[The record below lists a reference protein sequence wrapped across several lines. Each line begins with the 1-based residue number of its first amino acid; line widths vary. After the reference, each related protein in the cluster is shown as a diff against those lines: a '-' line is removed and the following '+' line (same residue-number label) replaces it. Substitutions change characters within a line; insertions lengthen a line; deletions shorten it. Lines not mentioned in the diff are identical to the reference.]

1 MSEARTGTVIL
12 RDVLDAR
19 INKDDQKFINLLSSV
34 TLKECIDMVEVL
46 QLLLDFSSSRIE
58 TLQHHE
64 EMMNDIERI
73 TNKIKENI
81 ANSKE

>member
-19 INKDDQKFINLLSSV
+19 INKDDQKFIQLLSSV